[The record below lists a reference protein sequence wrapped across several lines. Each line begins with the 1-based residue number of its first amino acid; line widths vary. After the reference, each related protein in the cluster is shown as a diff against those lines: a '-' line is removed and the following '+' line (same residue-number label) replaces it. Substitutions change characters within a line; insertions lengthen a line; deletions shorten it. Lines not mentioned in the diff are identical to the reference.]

1 MFSNEIIFVVEE
13 IAPTVAKDIIEDFFI
28 HFDKKKSKSKSSAKS
43 SYLLSG
49 MYAIQIFRPQ
59 SFTTYY
65 FIEGRSPSRH
75 NLRFLIYEM
84 FPKDF
89 R

>member
-28 HFDKKKSKSKSSAKS
+28 HFDKKKSKSSAKS

-49 MYAIQIFRPQ
+49 MYAIQILFRPNHLLY
-59 SFTTYY
+59 TT
-65 FIEGRSPSRH
+65 SLKAD
-75 NLRFLIYEM
+75 LRQDII
-84 FPKDF
+84 
-89 R
+89 

>member
-28 HFDKKKSKSKSSAKS
+28 HFDKKKTKSKSKSKSSAKS

-49 MYAIQIFRPQ
+49 MYAIQISRPQ
-59 SFTTYY
+59 SFTIYY

-75 NLRFLIYEM
+75 NLRFLI
-84 FPKDF
+84 
-89 R
+89 

>member
-28 HFDKKKSKSKSSAKS
+28 HFDKKKKKSKSKSSAKS
-43 SYLLSG
+43 SHLLSG
-49 MYAIQIFRPQ
+49 IFEIQIFRPQ

-65 FIEGRSPSRH
+65 FIEGGSPSRH
-75 NLRFLIYEM
+75 NLWHLIYEM
-84 FPKDF
+84 FP
-89 R
+89 

>member
-28 HFDKKKSKSKSSAKS
+28 HFDKKKSKSSAKS

-59 SFTTYY
+59 SFTIYY

-75 NLRFLIYEM
+75 NLRFCI
-84 FPKDF
+84 
-89 R
+89 

>member
-28 HFDKKKSKSKSSAKS
+28 HFDKKKKNSKSKSSAKS

-49 MYAIQIFRPQ
+49 MYAIQIFRTQ
-59 SFTTYY
+59 SFTTHY

-84 FPKDF
+84 FP
-89 R
+89 

>member
-13 IAPTVAKDIIEDFFI
+13 IAPTVTKDIIEDFFI
-28 HFDKKKSKSKSSAKS
+28 HFDKKKSKSSAKS

-49 MYAIQIFRPQ
+49 MYAIQIF
-59 SFTTYY
+59 TIYY

-75 NLRFLIYEM
+75 NLRFLI
-84 FPKDF
+84 
-89 R
+89 

>member
-1 MFSNEIIFVVEE
+1 MFSYEIIFVVEE

-28 HFDKKKSKSKSSAKS
+28 HFDKKKKNSKSKTSAES

-59 SFTTYY
+59 SFTIKT
-65 FIEGRSPSRH
+65 
-75 NLRFLIYEM
+75 
-84 FPKDF
+84 
-89 R
+89 

>member
-28 HFDKKKSKSKSSAKS
+28 HFDKKKKNSKSKFSAKS

-49 MYAIQIFRPQ
+49 MYAIQIFRPNHLLYTI
-59 SFTTYY
+59 SLKAD
-65 FIEGRSPSRH
+65 
-75 NLRFLIYEM
+75 LRQDII
-84 FPKDF
+84 
-89 R
+89 

>member
-28 HFDKKKSKSKSSAKS
+28 HFDKKKKKSKSSAKS

-59 SFTTYY
+59 SFKYY
-65 FIEGRSPSRH
+65 ILLH
-75 NLRFLIYEM
+75 
-84 FPKDF
+84 
-89 R
+89 

>member
-28 HFDKKKSKSKSSAKS
+28 HFDKKKKNSKSKTSAKS

-59 SFTTYY
+59 SFKYY
-65 FIEGRSPSRH
+65 ILLH
-75 NLRFLIYEM
+75 
-84 FPKDF
+84 
-89 R
+89 